1 LEIRVRRKIFCNAKM
16 EVKYFGNKELEGKY
30 FVILCWRKNILEIRV
45 RRKLFSI
52 QSWMEYILEIE
63 NEKEDTL

>member
-1 LEIRVRRKIFCNAKM
+1 M
-16 EVKYFGNKELEGKY
+16 EGKYFGNKELEGKY
-30 FVILCWRKNILEIRV
+30 FVILYWRKNILEIRM

-52 QSWMEYILEIE
+52 QGWMEYILEIE

>member
-1 LEIRVRRKIFCNAKM
+1 MRRKIFCNAKM
-16 EVKYFGNKELEGKY
+16 EGKYFGNKELEGKY
-30 FVILCWRKNILEIRV
+30 FVILYWRKNILEIRM

-52 QSWMEYILEIE
+52 QGWMEYILEIE

>member
-1 LEIRVRRKIFCNAKM
+1 VEG
-16 EVKYFGNKELEGKY
+16 KYFGNKGLEGKY

-52 QSWMEYILEIE
+52 QGWMENILEIE
-63 NEKEDTL
+63 NEKKDTL